1 GVGRTVKDIGD
12 DLALSAAAASAIAT
26 GDPRILKRAT
36 LLEEI
41 EEIESFQRSYKKERS
56 TLDIEIR
63 AINLTIKELNAA
75 SSYATEHA
83 SSAHKAFTLTMH
95 ATGATHTEETVG
107 EALYKTL
114 AKLPHDIE
122 ETPIA
127 TLNNHFTLTAA
138 TPRN

>member
-1 GVGRTVKDIGD
+1 R
-12 DLALSAAAASAIAT
+12 AI
-26 GDPRILKRAT
+26 

-56 TLDIEIR
+56 SLDIEIR
-63 AINLTIKELNAA
+63 AINLTIKELHAA

-138 TPRN
+138 TPRNLFTINPPRRLAIKERSEEHTSELQSRENLVCC